1 MNGFD
6 KVIGYD
12 AIKLEIAR
20 ICDVIKNSDKYQKL
34 GVKIPKGLLLYGEPG
49 VGKTL
54 IANTFVEECGKNA
67 NLYEKEN
74 SIFADITANETS
86 LIYWCLQ
93 YGENIELLSPKNT
106 RDKIKKILK
115 RMTNMYE

>member
-1 MNGFD
+1 M
-6 KVIGYD
+6 
-12 AIKLEIAR
+12 
-20 ICDVIKNSDKYQKL
+20 

-74 SIFADITANETS
+74 PIFTDITANEIS

-106 RDKIKKILK
+106 RDKIKEILK

>member
-54 IANTFVEECGKNA
+54 IANSFIEECGKNVMFA
-67 NLYEKEN
+67 EKICQMMNLLN
-74 SIFADITANETS
+74 TS
-86 LIYWCLQ
+86 KK
-93 YGENIELLSPKNT
+93 LLKT
-106 RDKIKKILK
+106 QKTMLRH
-115 RMTNMYE
+115 